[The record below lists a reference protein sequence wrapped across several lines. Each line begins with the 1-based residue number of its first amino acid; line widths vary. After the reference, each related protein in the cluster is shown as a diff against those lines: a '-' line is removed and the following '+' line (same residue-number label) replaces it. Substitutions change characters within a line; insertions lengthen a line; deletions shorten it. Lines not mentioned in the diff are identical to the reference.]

1 MRLHYCGMPF
11 LLNASCEVLLRG
23 SQTRALTPIVLF
35 LMCRLTARPLMV
47 EWRGSLGPFHLL
59 RWHDGPCHK
68 LTLTITARNR
78 RGSNIVR
85 PAKSPLPE
93 DNARRRGDI
102 DVLKSLWPFLWP
114 KGDFEI
120 KARVVFALLAIVVA
134 KIANVFVPYFLKLA
148 VDALDGSL
156 AALPLWIIL
165 AYGAARLMSLAF
177 GQVRDA
183 IFAKVGVRAVRKSAL
198 AILEH
203 LHRLS
208 LKYHLQRETGGLSR
222 SIERG
227 TVAIQTLLSITLFNL
242 FPTLFEVGLVTVILW
257 GAFDVWFAFATF
269 STVAIYVVFTAYTT
283 EWRLKFR
290 REMNQ
295 LDNQAN
301 TRAIDSL
308 LNYETV
314 KAFGNEKLETAE
326 YDSVME
332 NYEQA
337 SVRTQVSLAYMN
349 IGQSAIISV
358 GVTALMVMAGFGVVN
373 GTMTQGDFVMVN
385 TYMLQLA
392 QPLNFF
398 GFVYRNIKQALVDL
412 EKMFDILDE
421 VPEVKDKE
429 NASPLKL
436 NGGRITFENVTF
448 SYDERRPILK
458 GVSFDVPAGKSVA
471 IVGPTGSGKST
482 IGRLLFRMYDVTSG
496 SIKIDG
502 QDISE
507 VTQESLRAEIGIV
520 PQDTVLFNNTL
531 KYNLSYAKPGVE
543 DTQLE
548 NAARMAHIE
557 TFISVLPDGY
567 ETRVG
572 ERGLKLSG
580 GEKQRVA
587 IARVIIKDCPILLFD
602 EATSALDTHTE
613 KEIQANLAEVSA
625 GRTTVMIAHRLSTI
639 VDADEILVLEEGEVV
654 ERGTHAILMASDGAY
669 ASAWKRQQKSFAD
682 ATVDGGNAVASNI
695 DDDAKDQEVGAV

>member
-1 MRLHYCGMPF
+1 MRQ
-11 LLNASCEVLLRG
+11 A
-23 SQTRALTPIVLF
+23 Q
-35 LMCRLTARPLMV
+35 
-47 EWRGSLGPFHLL
+47 
-59 RWHDGPCHK
+59 
-68 LTLTITARNR
+68 
-78 RGSNIVR
+78 
-85 PAKSPLPE
+85 SPLPE

-102 DVLKSLWPFLWP
+102 DVLRSLWPFLWP
-114 KGDFEI
+114 SGDLEI
-120 KARVVFALLAIVVA
+120 RARVVFALLAIVAA
-134 KIANVFVPYFLKLA
+134 KVANVFVPYFMKLV
-148 VDALDGSL
+148 VDSLDGNVL
-156 AALPLWIIL
+156 ALPLWIIL
-165 AYGAARLMSLAF
+165 AYGTARLLSLAF

-183 IFAKVGVRAVRKSAL
+183 VFAKVGVRAVRKSAL

-208 LKYHLQRETGGLSR
+208 LRYHLQRQTGGLSR

-257 GAFDVWFAFATF
+257 GAFDAWFAFATF
-269 STVAIYVVFTAYTT
+269 STVAVYVLFTGYTT

-290 REMNQ
+290 REMNK

-314 KAFGNEKLETAE
+314 KAFGNEKLETEE
-326 YDSVME
+326 YDSVMGE
-332 NYEQA
+332 YERA

-349 IGQSAIISV
+349 IGQSAIISI
-358 GVTALMVMAGFGVVN
+358 GVTILMIMAGYGVVN

-421 VPEVKDKE
+421 VPEVKDKDGAVDLE
-429 NASPLKL
+429 V
-436 NGGRITFENVTF
+436 NGGHITFENVTF
-448 SYDERRPILK
+448 AYDERRPILR
-458 GVSFDVPAGKSVA
+458 GVSFDVPAGRSVA
-471 IVGPTGSGKST
+471 IVGSTGSGKST
-482 IGRLLFRMYDVTSG
+482 IGRLLFRMYDVTG
-496 SIKIDG
+496 GVIKVDG
-502 QDISE
+502 QDISD
-507 VTQESLRAEIGIV
+507 VTQDSLREKIGIV

-531 KYNLSYAKPGVE
+531 GYNLAYAKAGADGEAV
-543 DTQLE
+543 E
-548 NAARMAHIE
+548 NAARMAYIDE
-557 TFISVLPDGY
+557 FISSLPDGY
-567 ETRVG
+567 DTLVG

-587 IARVIIKDCPILLFD
+587 IARVILKGSPILIFD

-639 VDADEILVLEEGEVV
+639 VDADEILVLEDGEVV
-654 ERGTHAILMASDGAY
+654 ERGPHADLIAANGPY
-669 ASAWKRQQKSFAD
+669 ASAWQRQQKSFAD
-682 ATVDGGNAVASNI
+682 ASVDETGELKPIIEEDGVT
-695 DDDAKDQEVGAV
+695 Q

>member
-1 MRLHYCGMPF
+1 MRQ
-11 LLNASCEVLLRG
+11 A
-23 SQTRALTPIVLF
+23 Q
-35 LMCRLTARPLMV
+35 
-47 EWRGSLGPFHLL
+47 
-59 RWHDGPCHK
+59 
-68 LTLTITARNR
+68 
-78 RGSNIVR
+78 
-85 PAKSPLPE
+85 SPLPE

-102 DVLKSLWPFLWP
+102 DVLRSLWPFLWP
-114 KGDFEI
+114 KGDLEI
-120 KARVVFALLAIVVA
+120 RARVVFALLAIIAA
-134 KIANVFVPYFLKLA
+134 KVANVFVPYFMKLA
-148 VDALDGSL
+148 VDALDGDIM
-156 AALPLWIIL
+156 ALPLWVIL
-165 AYGAARLMSLAF
+165 AYGTARLLSLAF

-183 IFAKVGVRAVRKSAL
+183 VFAKVGVRAVRKSAL

-208 LKYHLQRETGGLSR
+208 LRYHLQRQTGGLSR

-257 GAFDVWFAFATF
+257 RAFDAWFAFATF
-269 STVAIYVVFTAYTT
+269 TTVAVYVLFTGYTT

-290 REMNQ
+290 REMNK

-314 KAFGNEKLETAE
+314 KAFGNEKLETEE
-326 YDSVME
+326 YDSVMGD
-332 NYEQA
+332 YERA
-337 SVRTQVSLAYMN
+337 SVRTQESLAYMN
-349 IGQSAIISV
+349 IGQSAIISI
-358 GVTALMVMAGFGVVN
+358 GVTVLMVMAGLGVVN

-421 VPEVKDKE
+421 EPEVKDKDT
-429 NASPLKL
+429 ALPL
-436 NGGRITFENVTF
+436 NIEGGCIAFENVTF
-448 SYDERRPILK
+448 AYDERRPILK

-482 IGRLLFRMYDVTSG
+482 IGRLLFRMYDVTGG

-502 QDISE
+502 QDISD
-507 VTQESLRAEIGIV
+507 VTQESLREKIGIV

-531 KYNLSYAKPGVE
+531 GYNLAYAKAGADSSLV
-543 DTQLE
+543 E
-548 NAARMAHIE
+548 NAARMAHIDG
-557 TFISVLPDGY
+557 FISSLPDGY
-567 ETRVG
+567 DTLVG

-587 IARVIIKDCPILLFD
+587 IARVILKGSPVLIFD

-639 VDADEILVLEEGEVV
+639 VEADEILVLEEGEVV
-654 ERGTHAILMASDGAY
+654 ERGTHSALINSDGPY
-669 ASAWKRQQKSFAD
+669 ASAWRRQQKSFAD
-682 ATVDGGNAVASNI
+682 ASVDEGGEADLIIAPEAAVPA
-695 DDDAKDQEVGAV
+695 DRR